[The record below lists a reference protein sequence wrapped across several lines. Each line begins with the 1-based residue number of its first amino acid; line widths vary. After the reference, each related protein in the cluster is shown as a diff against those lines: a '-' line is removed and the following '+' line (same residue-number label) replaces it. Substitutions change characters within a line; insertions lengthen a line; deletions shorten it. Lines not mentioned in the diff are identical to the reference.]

1 MDHHDTTPEPAPDTT
16 PESAALPEQAPPLFL
31 DAPVAALLLTLDG
44 RITAMNSLAHGLL
57 GLPAEP
63 PQRRAFTALLAARSR
78 AAFRSALD
86 RAVLDTGRQSLE
98 ARMPVRAGPDLEV
111 RLDLAAVRPHGEPV
125 QVQVVVTDLTP
136 FKQAHQ
142 TLLDSQ
148 EAYAGQ
154 LQSSGER
161 SRALN
166 EELEQVVGAV
176 LQELYLPASRVMT
189 ATGQLRQALGP
200 AADDVQAQLLPIEQA
215 SQQQLAI
222 IQSVERYMKARRL
235 RPRLRPIAL
244 GGLIEE
250 IRATLKPLLADRD
263 VQVTQDALPVVLG
276 DRQALTLILE
286 EYLSNALKFTRSR
299 NPARLHVLLR
309 ETDTEYLI
317 GVEDNGVGFSMRH
330 RARLF
335 RLFQRLHAASD
346 YEGSALGLATVQ
358 RVAAAYGA
366 RVWGE
371 GRVDQGATFWLAWP
385 REPRIRK

>member
-57 GLPAEP
+57 GLPVEP
-63 PQRRAFTALLAARSR
+63 PQRRAFSALLAARSR

-148 EAYAGQ
+148 ETYAGQ
-154 LQSSGER
+154 LQSSGAR

-176 LQELYLPASRVMT
+176 LQELYLPASRVMA

-222 IQSVERYMKARRL
+222 IQSVERYMQARRL